1 VKCPLPVSVIDFEL
15 SYLLLPDDAGKNS
28 RQTGSRRQPFT
39 LNRVVRYAALRPGWM
54 EADRAPLRSRAN
66 SATLLNAS
74 SRHTSPNRAS
84 AGQSSCRAENTAPGK
99 SVQSERL
106 TPTPQTW

>member
-54 EADRAPLRSRAN
+54 EADRAAAPLAGD
-66 SATLLNAS
+66 L
-74 SRHTSPNRAS
+74 RHAPQRELTTPNRAS